1 RSARCIRSAENTTA
15 RAYLFNSLEPRNVCT
30 KFCDR
35 ASKFA
40 VEVHQ
45 DDAEGNDDAGES
57 KRDVKAMP
65 DAQVWF
71 MSIGCGGDSGL
82 PHCPI
87 QQGRNEIGRA
97 SCRERVERE
106 EGERS

>member
-1 RSARCIRSAENTTA
+1 AEINDS
-15 RAYLFNSLEPRNVCT
+15 RAYRFHSRERRNWCT
-30 KFCDR
+30 KVCHR